1 MRAWPACWTVG
12 ISPDDQEAAMD
23 TATNRIGVGI
33 VGGSPGGGWAAL
45 AHIPAVQN
53 LPQYELRAVSTSRA
67 ESARQAAQAFG
78 VRGYDDHRE
87 LIADPAVDLVVVA
100 VRVPFHHEIVSAAL
114 AAGKMVYCEWPLGN
128 GLDEAVDLHARATKA
143 GVMTAVGL
151 QGRFAPAVARAA
163 ELVADGYVGRVL
175 ATTMVGSGLAW
186 GPELPASQEYLTDDA
201 HGATTLTV
209 TTMHAV
215 DALCW
220 VLGEVDAV
228 SAELAVGHPEIRII
242 GEGRVVPV
250 TSPDQI
256 VIAGRLE
263 DMAPVSVFFRGGRSR
278 GTNFRWEINGSEGD
292 LVLTAEDGNI
302 QVMDARLEGARGEER
317 AVREIALVEPLPT
330 ALQAVP
336 DGPAKSV
343 ARLYEQLA
351 RDIRDGTRGVP
362 DFAHAVRR
370 HRLAEAVVDASR
382 IGQRVAVA

>member
-1 MRAWPACWTVG
+1 MTSTAATATAGDRQRGSLHQPRNALMNRACVALGVPISHERVMSASALCWNVG
-12 ISPDDQEAAMD
+12 NSPHDQEAAMD
-23 TATNRIGVGI
+23 TATDRIGVGI

-67 ESARQAAQAFG
+67 ESAREAAHAFG
-78 VRGYDDHRE
+78 VRGYDDHRD

-128 GLDEAVDLHARATKA
+128 GLDEAVDLHTRATKA
-143 GVMTAVGL
+143 GALTAVGL
-151 QGRFAPAVARAA
+151 QGRFTPAVARAA

-186 GPELPASQEYLTDDA
+186 GPELLASQEYLADDA
-201 HGATTLTV
+201 HGVTTLTV

-256 VIAGRLE
+256 AIAGRLG
-263 DMAPVSVFFRGGRSR
+263 DRAPVSVFFRGGRSR
-278 GTNFRWEINGSEGD
+278 GANFRWEINGSEGD
-292 LVLTAEDGNI
+292 LVLTADDGNI
-302 QVMDARLEGARGEER
+302 QVVDARLEGARGAER
-317 AVREIALVEPLPT
+317 TVREIAV
-330 ALQAVP
+330 ADLQPATLQHVP
-336 DGPAKSV
+336 DGP
-343 ARLYEQLA
+343 
-351 RDIRDGTRGVP
+351 
-362 DFAHAVRR
+362 
-370 HRLAEAVVDASR
+370 
-382 IGQRVAVA
+382 